1 MYLNRNVVVELR
13 DGRHGTIMSSD
24 ELTARIHFCSPV
36 VENLTIPRAE
46 IADVILGERHG
57 CRIPNYL
64 HEKYKGKHKAWGL
77 ARFNEA

>member
-1 MYLNRNVVVELR
+1 MILNRNVVVELR
-13 DGRHGTIMSSD
+13 DGRHGTIMSND

-64 HEKYKGKHKAWGL
+64 HCESNRSH
-77 ARFNEA
+77 ARK